1 MITIKNTDFT
11 SNLSL
16 AAVLAVRTKEQML
29 DTCKK
34 LDLYV
39 SPNIRKDEMARRLAA
54 EILDYPLA
62 VLCSLG
68 KNELQLVQ
76 ESVQAGPNQYI
87 VRKMRKTPYKLQK
100 FSLILTYEDFDKME
114 WHMLMPDCVR
124 ESLQPSLPALLALV
138 EQIGK
143 VPSYKDIRRMMFM
156 HSLRNGEL

>member
-76 ESVQAGPNQYI
+76 EFVQAGPNQYI

>member
-11 SNLSL
+11 SSLSL

-39 SPNIRKDEMARRLAA
+39 SPNIRKDEMAHRLAA

-76 ESVQAGPNQYI
+76 EFVQAGPNQYI

>member
-11 SNLSL
+11 SSLSL

-76 ESVQAGPNQYI
+76 EFVQAGPNQYI

>member
-76 ESVQAGPNQYI
+76 EFVQAGPNQYI

-143 VPSYKDIRRMMFM
+143 VPSYKDIHRMMFM